1 MTEVFNAL
9 MLFGLLLL
17 AGMVIRELVPPL
29 QKILLPASLI
39 GGLVG
44 LILGQQVL
52 GLIEIPAEFS
62 QITSIGMR
70 IIMTCIPIGMA
81 VSAKRLYDHLDFVF
95 TNMTLYGFQMVF
107 GVLLGDALC
116 KIWGGLP
123 DGWGLMG
130 VAAYFGSHGN
140 IPIVSEVID
149 PTGELGAL
157 SIGMVMA
164 TLGVLFA
171 MIPGMI
177 MANYGVRHGWATFT
191 HDISNQPKYF
201 YRGALPEDKR
211 EVIGYTTVYPTSV
224 SAIALHIGVIALCY
238 KFGELLFK
246 LLIMVW
252 PFASRIS
259 AMLYGVVGG
268 LILWPI
274 IRKLGLDHYVD
285 RRIVSQISNFTL
297 ELIILGAMA
306 TIQLDVVAEFAVP
319 LILHATIFCLLTMAF
334 VFIYLKKIGHPQ
346 WFEKGLMLYGMCT
359 GANPQGFAL
368 VRAVDPNGESCIFE
382 ALAVYNA
389 VFFWN
394 FLVLPFAATMVLVN
408 RVPIYLI
415 GAGLMCTSVVGWF
428 LFRKE
433 KK

>member
-1 MTEVFNAL
+1 
-9 MLFGLLLL
+9 
-17 AGMVIRELVPPL
+17 
-29 QKILLPASLI
+29 
-39 GGLVG
+39 
-44 LILGQQVL
+44 
-52 GLIEIPAEFS
+52 
-62 QITSIGMR
+62 
-70 IIMTCIPIGMA
+70 
-81 VSAKRLYDHLDFVF
+81 
-95 TNMTLYGFQMVF
+95 
-107 GVLLGDALC
+107 
-116 KIWGGLP
+116 
-123 DGWGLMG
+123 
-130 VAAYFGSHGN
+130 
-140 IPIVSEVID
+140 
-149 PTGELGAL
+149 
-157 SIGMVMA
+157 
-164 TLGVLFA
+164 
-171 MIPGMI
+171 
-177 MANYGVRHGWATFT
+177 
-191 HDISNQPKYF
+191 
-201 YRGALPEDKR
+201 
-211 EVIGYTTVYPTSV
+211 
-224 SAIALHIGVIALCY
+224 
-238 KFGELLFK
+238 
-246 LLIMVW
+246 MVW